1 MTTTVFWVF
10 LTTFLVTYIWLRRAA
25 GAAVINAIMGSGLM
39 ALAFITA
46 GRVWGLI

>member
-1 MTTTVFWVF
+1 MVAVVFGG
-10 LTTFLVTYIWLRRAA
+10 TFTVTYLWLRRAA
-25 GAAVINAIMGSGLM
+25 GAAVSNAIAGSVLM

>member
-1 MTTTVFWVF
+1 MVVAIFCG
-10 LTTFLVTYIWLRRAA
+10 TYSATYLWLRLAARASVLN
-25 GAAVINAIMGSGLM
+25 AVMGSSLM

>member
-1 MTTTVFWVF
+1 MVPTVFIG
-10 LTTFLVTYIWLRRAA
+10 TFFATYIWLRRAA
-25 GAAVINAIMGSGLM
+25 GAAVINAIAGSALM

>member
-1 MTTTVFWVF
+1 MVAAVFCG
-10 LTTFLVTYIWLRRAA
+10 TYSATYLWLRRAA
-25 GAAVINAIMGSGLM
+25 GASVINAIMGSGLM

>member
-1 MTTTVFWVF
+1 MVTTVFIG
-10 LTTFLVTYIWLRRAA
+10 TFTITYLWLRKAA
-25 GAAVINAIMGSGLM
+25 GAAVLNAVMGSSLM